1 MSSSLSFRL
10 SPIAAAVLAFH
21 AGPAAAQATAKA
33 EPAPTLP
40 IVKVED
46 SATSPI
52 KAEKVASP
60 KFTQPLVDTPQTIT
74 VIKKE
79 LMAQQGALSLSDAL
93 RQTPGITFQQGENGN
108 TVSGDGIFLRGFDTQ
123 GSVFLDGIRDSS
135 PAVRDLFN
143 IEQVE
148 VVKGPAGSDN
158 GRGVAAGYITLVSKT
173 PFADDLASGTLSYGT
188 RDRRRLTA
196 DVNRKVT
203 DSIAARLN
211 VVAQDG
217 GVAGRDVVERQQW
230 GIAPSIIFGLGTPTR
245 VTLFT
250 QHLFQDNT
258 PDGGVSAVGVSGWR
272 NPVLDDPTINT
283 DGIVAERAD
292 ISNFYGLREDF
303 ENIDMNIF
311 SGKIEHDIAPGYV
324 VTNTSRYSRVSQ
336 ERVLTAPLQA
346 PVLSDDPDGTGP
358 ELAVIRDPA
367 DWTQGRSR
375 QGSYRDND
383 LLTNQTNLR
392 GAFKTGELKHEFST
406 GFEFIYESQY
416 TPAYTVTVTDPVQ
429 VQTPAN
435 LYNPN
440 PDDAAVTVTP
450 NGAYSDGKT
459 TTGAVYFFDT
469 LKFGARDE
477 FQLNGGV
484 RVERYR
490 TETAAV
496 ALTSGAL
503 VPTARQS
510 KSDTLVSYKVG
521 GVYKPLTNGS
531 VYAAYGTS
539 RRPPGGDNF
548 QLSATTTNIN
558 SPALNPAEAE
568 NIELGTKWDLLE
580 SRLGVTGALFR
591 TTAKND
597 LVRQA
602 DDSIVQYGKRRVEGL
617 EVSVIGNITQ
627 TWLVSLGYT
636 HQKSKVSQGTLAT
649 DGTSTQSGAA
659 INFSPKNSLALW
671 SSYEIPLAIGNLLT
685 GPLTI
690 GGGLRYVDSQARTV
704 NNNLGA
710 ITTGIVTIED
720 YLVAD
725 AMASYA
731 FTSNI
736 GLQANVYNIL
746 DERYVGSVNNSGQRY
761 QPGTPRSY
769 LLTLNV
775 KY

>member
-1 MSSSLSFRL
+1 MSSPLFRL

-21 AGPAAAQATAKA
+21 AGPAAAQTAPA
-33 EPAPTLP
+33 EPATTLP
-40 IVKVED
+40 AVKVED
-46 SATSPI
+46 AASPI

-60 KFTQPLVDTPQTIT
+60 KFTQPLLDTPQTIT

-79 LMAQQGALSLSDAL
+79 LMAQQGALSLTDAL

-123 GSVFLDGIRDSS
+123 GSVFLDGIRDIS

-173 PFADDLASGTLSYGT
+173 PFADNLANGTLSYGT
-188 RDRRRLTA
+188 RDRRRLTT
-196 DVNRKVT
+196 DINRKVT
-203 DSIAARLN
+203 ESIAVRLN

-230 GIAPSIIFGLGTPTR
+230 GVAPSIAFGLGTPTR

-272 NPVLDDPTINT
+272 NPVLDPA
-283 DGIVAERAD
+283 GIVAKKAD
-292 ISNFYGLREDF
+292 ISNFYGLRDDF
-303 ENIDMNIF
+303 ENVDLNIF
-311 SGKIEHDIAPGYV
+311 STKIEHDIAPGYT
-324 VTNTSRYSRVSQ
+324 VTNLSRYSRTTQ

-346 PVLSDDPDGTGP
+346 PVVSDDPDGVGP
-358 ELAVIRDPA
+358 EPSVIRDPSA
-367 DWTQGRSR
+367 WTQGRSR

-392 GAFKTGELKHEFST
+392 GTFKTGVLTHDFST
-406 GFEFIYESQY
+406 GVEFIQESQY
-416 TPAYTVTVTDPVQ
+416 TPTYAVTVTNPVQ

-440 PDDAAVTVTP
+440 PDDPAVTVTP
-450 NGAYSDGKT
+450 NGAYSDGET

-490 TETAAV
+490 TETSAV
-496 ALTSGAL
+496 ALTNAVL
-503 VPTARQS
+503 VPAARQT

-558 SPALNPAEAE
+558 SPSLNPAEAE
-568 NIELGTKWDLLE
+568 NVEIGTKWDLLE
-580 SRLGVTGALFR
+580 RRLGVTGALFR

-602 DDSIVQYGKRRVEGL
+602 DDSIIQYGKRRVEGL

-627 TWLVSLGYT
+627 TWLLSLGYT
-636 HQKSKVSQGTLAT
+636 HQKSKVSQGALAT
-649 DGTSTQSGAA
+649 NGTSTQSGAA

-671 SSYEIPLAIGNLLT
+671 TSYEIPLAIGNLLN
-685 GPLTI
+685 GPLTV
-690 GGGLRYVDSQARTV
+690 GGGLNYVDSQARTV
-704 NNNLGA
+704 NNDPNNP
-710 ITTGIVTIED
+710 TTGITSGIATIED
-720 YLVAD
+720 YVVAN
-725 AMASYA
+725 AMASYS

-761 QPGTPRSY
+761 SPGTPRSY

>member
-1 MSSSLSFRL
+1 MSSPLFRL

-21 AGPAAAQATAKA
+21 AGPASAQTAPA
-33 EPAPTLP
+33 EPATTLP
-40 IVKVED
+40 TVKVED
-46 SATSPI
+46 SASPI

-60 KFTQPLVDTPQTIT
+60 KFTQPLLDTPQTIT

-79 LMAQQGALSLSDAL
+79 LMAQQGALSLTDAL

-123 GSVFLDGIRDSS
+123 GSVFLDGIRDIS

-173 PFADDLASGTLSYGT
+173 PFADNLASGTLSYGT
-188 RDRRRLTA
+188 RDRRRLTT
-196 DVNRKVT
+196 DINRKIT
-203 DSIAARLN
+203 ESIAVRLN

-230 GIAPSIIFGLGTPTR
+230 GVAPSISFGLGTPTR

-272 NPVLDDPTINT
+272 NPVLDPA
-283 DGIVAERAD
+283 GIVAERAS
-292 ISNFYGLREDF
+292 ISNFYGLRDDF
-303 ENIDMNIF
+303 ENVDLNIF
-311 SGKIEHDIAPGYV
+311 STKIEHDIAPGYV
-324 VTNTSRYSRVSQ
+324 VTNLSRYSRTSQ

-346 PVLSDDPDGTGP
+346 PVVSDGTDDT
-358 ELAVIRDPA
+358 LVIRDPA

-383 LLTNQTNLR
+383 LLANQTNLR
-392 GAFKTGELKHEFST
+392 GTFKTGVLTHDFST
-406 GFEFIYESQY
+406 GVEFIQESQY
-416 TPAYTVTVTDPVQ
+416 TPAYTVTVTSPVQ

-440 PDDAAVTVTP
+440 PDDPAVSVTP
-450 NGAYSDGKT
+450 NGAYSDGET
-459 TTGAVYFFDT
+459 TTGAAYFFDT

-490 TETAAV
+490 TETSAV
-496 ALTSGAL
+496 TLTSGAL
-503 VPTARQS
+503 VPTARQT
-510 KSDTLVSYKVG
+510 KADTLVSYKVG
-521 GVYKPLTNGS
+521 GVYKPLDNGS

-539 RRPPGGDNF
+539 MRPPGGDNF

-558 SPALNPAEAE
+558 SPALNPSEAE
-568 NIELGTKWDLLE
+568 NIEIGTKWDLLE
-580 SRLGVTGALFR
+580 RRLGVTGAVFR

-597 LVRQA
+597 LARQS
-602 DDSIVQYGKRRVEGL
+602 DDSIIQYGKRRVEGFEL
-617 EVSVIGNITQ
+617 SVIGNITGA
-627 TWLVSLGYT
+627 WLVSAGYT
-636 HQKSKVSQGTLAT
+636 YQNSKVSQGAIAT

-671 SSYEIPLAIGNLLT
+671 SSYEIPLAIGDLLT
-685 GPLTI
+685 GPFTV

-704 NNNLGA
+704 NNNLSA
-710 ITTGIVTIED
+710 ITTGITTVED
-720 YLVAD
+720 YVVVD
-725 AMASYA
+725 AVLSYA
-731 FTSNI
+731 FTQNV
-736 GLQANVYNIL
+736 GLQGNIYNLL

-761 QPGTPRSY
+761 SPGTPRSF